1 MDRFLDLV
9 TAFCGESNKLARTPQ
24 ARMALGAMAGSEVVV
39 RRAIDL
45 AAAAS
50 RVEQAVR
57 MADGLRFFLE
67 RSGRGGEGAALTTG
81 LQK

>member
-1 MDRFLDLV
+1 M
-9 TAFCGESNKLARTPQ
+9 TAFCGEFNNLVRTPQ
-24 ARMALGAMAGSEVVV
+24 ARMALGAMAGSEVLV

-50 RVEQAVR
+50 PAGRVEQAVR
-57 MADGLRFFLE
+57 RADGLRFFLE
-67 RSGRGGEGAALTTG
+67 RSGRGGEDAALTTG